1 VTDRLLLRSI
11 RLDDAAGLFQY
22 RSDQEANRYQ
32 GWIPETISDVHDFIN
47 NRVSSTIDRTGTWY
61 QLVIIRSDTKKL
73 IGDVGMHFLDDEKYQ
88 VEIGFTLDKNEQG
101 KGFASEAVK
110 ETINFLF
117 NDLNKR
123 RIIASIDPRNG
134 KSIALVERLG
144 FRKEAHFKES
154 LLINGEWVDDV
165 VYAVLKDE
173 WRYGLNIK

>member
-1 VTDRLLLRSI
+1 
-11 RLDDAAGLFQY
+11 
-22 RSDQEANRYQ
+22 
-32 GWIPETISDVHDFIN
+32 
-47 NRVSSTIDRTGTWY
+47 
-61 QLVIIRSDTKKL
+61 
-73 IGDVGMHFLDDEKYQ
+73 MHFLDDEKYQ